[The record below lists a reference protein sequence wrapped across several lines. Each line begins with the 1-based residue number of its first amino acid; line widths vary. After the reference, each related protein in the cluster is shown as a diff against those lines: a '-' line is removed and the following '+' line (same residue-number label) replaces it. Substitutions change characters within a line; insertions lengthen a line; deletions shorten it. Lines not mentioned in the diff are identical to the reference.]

1 MNNKP
6 DNLRN
11 SSAGTK
17 PVHPLK
23 TLSAPEFAALG
34 GDRMVFVR
42 SIRAELL
49 AGFVPE
55 AKAMPDDMVFQ
66 LIMGAD
72 GNPLLVADN
81 EQAIADWLSE
91 ADVVR
96 VLRH

>member
-6 DNLRN
+6 DSFRN
-11 SSAGTK
+11 SPGNAK
-17 PVHPLK
+17 LVHPLK
-23 TLSAPEFAALG
+23 ALSAPEFAALG

-42 SIRAELL
+42 SIRAEIL

-55 AKAMPDDMVFQ
+55 AKDMPEDMIFQ

-81 EQAIADWLSE
+81 EQAVSDWLGE
-91 ADVVR
+91 ADVIQVP
-96 VLRH
+96 RH